1 MNESSL
7 FIYSVVVLSVMAVG
21 LVLTV
26 IEFRYGEPKKQEKL
40 AKAKA
45 EAAARTKLAES
56 KPVGEKPEKMHEH

>member
-7 FIYSVVVLSVMAVG
+7 FIYSVVVFSVMAVG

-26 IEFRYGEPKKQEKL
+26 IEFRYGEPKKQENL

-56 KPVGEKPEKMHEH
+56 NPVVEKPEKMHEH

>member
-7 FIYSVVVLSVMAVG
+7 FIYSVVVFSVMAVG

-56 KPVGEKPEKMHEH
+56 TPVVEKPEKMHEH